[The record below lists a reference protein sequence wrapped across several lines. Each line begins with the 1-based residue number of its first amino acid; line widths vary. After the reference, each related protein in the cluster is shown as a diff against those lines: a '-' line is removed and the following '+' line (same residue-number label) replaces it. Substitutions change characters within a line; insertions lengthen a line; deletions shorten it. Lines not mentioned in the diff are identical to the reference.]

1 MPRGNG
7 PIALVHYRGQKK
19 IDGSKGDDFI
29 VYIDDP
35 EEFQKWRAGDTSI
48 PLTNFA
54 LTEIYTNHRHGHQT
68 GSDRVSDAVLV
79 NEFPELTLAATTAKG
94 STGGGSGSGGSGG
107 SGESGSKPDVDA
119 IIKFILSNRDITVKT
134 VCLTVFFSFF
144 FFSFVVVVVADKRIL
159 H

>member
-1 MPRGNG
+1 M
-7 PIALVHYRGQKK
+7 
-19 IDGSKGDDFI
+19 
-29 VYIDDP
+29 
-35 EEFQKWRAGDTSI
+35 
-48 PLTNFA
+48 
-54 LTEIYTNHRHGHQT
+54 
-68 GSDRVSDAVLV
+68 SDAVLV

-94 STGGGSGSGGSGG
+94 STGGGSGSGG